1 MTDSS
6 TSNGKG
12 ATTPARASQA
22 GGRSLRPFKL
32 RPLTGAV
39 ALVNVRAMTLNEI
52 MVDLASDQPWEVIP
66 WQQRLGNLMTCLEAL
81 EEAALEARH
90 VCAELF
96 ESAPADHAIAQRA
109 ALAVLRSS

>member
-39 ALVNVRAMTLNEI
+39 ALVNVRALTLNEI
-52 MVDLASDQPWEVIP
+52 MIDLAADQPWEVIP
-66 WQQRLGNLMTCLEAL
+66 WQQRLGSLMRCLEAI
-81 EEAALEARH
+81 EEACSEMRLE
-90 VCAELF
+90 CAELF
-96 ESAPADHAIAQRA
+96 ESAPEDHAIAQRA